1 MSSTINTT
9 DLHQLKSYENDIIV
23 AVTGLL
29 ALFQGHAVR
38 VQDCLLDH
46 SEEEESGVVIAN
58 RSAFVAVY
66 RRTMCTRIKE
76 LHLLEVRAKVFA
88 FLKGLSSHC
97 CDFDELIKNVSTLPE
112 LPQGVNI
119 RFDPEIDFPSRSECK
134 EFIENEDW
142 YPEGTGF
149 ADFITIFRS
158 IRPVYRT
165 IM

>member
-88 FLKGLSSHC
+88 FLKGLSDHC
-97 CDFDELIKNVSTLPE
+97 RNFDELIKNVSTLPE

-119 RFDPEIDFPSRSECK
+119 RSDPEVDFPRRSECK
-134 EFIENEDW
+134 EFIQSEDW
-142 YPEGTGF
+142 YPEGT
-149 ADFITIFRS
+149 DFIKIFYS
-158 IRPVYRT
+158 IRPVYHT
-165 IM
+165 LM